1 MMLIN
6 KMVLSSA
13 LMVVSS
19 YVLAESTNVYDPT
32 LGSLSLPSVNVPA
45 GNGDFARYA
54 ATLIQ
59 LPTDPAQPN
68 QMAFSLQKAEPSQI
82 QRDLAYFT
90 PSAGKVAFPVS
101 VLGANFYWV
110 EMMSV
115 ANGIGPVKFVLD
127 LATGVKEASK
137 IKLLSVSKSGSEAG
151 KVKITGG
158 GINCGNDSCW
168 AELNS
173 SSDVV
178 LTAEGVDTKKTAMA
192 WTGCD
197 SSTANTC
204 TVKPGGAG
212 IRSVE
217 VKLNDIVPS
226 FCFKKEG
233 EVQVAL
239 SSTFGSSPSPGEVLD
254 FGSVQIGTS
263 ALSNVTIKG
272 PAITASDD
280 LCVQSMGLS
289 GPNVA
294 DFKIIEPAFPQNP
307 EHLTF
312 KPKTA
317 TLVLVQCTPS
327 AESMRQAVLTLKTN
341 DPSQPII
348 NYTMKCKGIKE
359 AQPNYWSDPRFN
371 TELDFKG
378 SARNQETT
386 PIRIFVS
393 NRGQL
398 PLDAYK
404 IKVSGTNASD
414 FLFKGPDSLTLQP
427 SEPKKFFE
435 VSCKPSDLGART
447 GLLELGSN
455 DPDHRTIS
463 HPLKCE
469 GVTTC
474 LSSDFIPKDD
484 INTEIISEVGRGYD
498 SGYDQLKPESCLNGS
513 MGEVGG
519 QEAFIFESV
528 ISNSA
533 DLAKSFSTGSSGGV
547 NFWFFSARAATN
559 LLTSAK
565 QTDLTT
571 TFVYRFRV
579 KLPNKKFNI
588 DQNATLS
595 TLGKRVI
602 SSPICWRNTCGSDY
616 ISQIE
621 RGADLYVFVKLH
633 FRSREDSTKFNTSG
647 RGSYLFGLVEA
658 QAELSGEFAT
668 QKSSVGAVS
677 VFAFQRGGD
686 AVKLGSIFNASAG
699 TDIKNLDSSI
709 RCALSNSPVAG
720 AAFTACAEVINN
732 ILVYAKNDFMKGAKD
747 NPVNLGYIFSDY
759 NELGIGTP
767 SIDFEPSP
775 EVIAAR
781 QNLADAYSREL
792 ENYSTTK
799 GLLNQALLPNSET
812 LVNQLLGK
820 IDYNIEVL
828 RNMAAWCFSDLNR
841 CVDKQ
846 RQAIAFETDTITLSD
861 NTKVKGMLKIYNK
874 TITATGTLGVDGVTL
889 EDNRYK
895 FGVTDDDK
903 VPNKNFVYLIKQ

>member
-254 FGSVQIGTS
+254 FGSVQMGTS

-404 IKVSGTNASD
+404 IKVSGANASD
-414 FLFKGPDSLTLQP
+414 FLFKGPDSLALQP
-427 SEPKKFFE
+427 NEPKKFFE
-435 VSCKPSDLGART
+435 ISCKPSDLGART

-455 DPDHRTIS
+455 DPDHLTIS

-474 LSSDFIPKDD
+474 LSSDFVPKDD

-513 MGEVGG
+513 ISEIGG
-519 QEAFIFESV
+519 QEAYIFESV
-528 ISNSA
+528 VDN
-533 DLAKSFSTGSSGGV
+533 LTEVTKSFSTGGGGGV
-547 NFWFFSARAATN
+547 NFWIFRAKAAASFFS
-559 LLTSAK
+559 SSK
-565 QTDLTT
+565 QTERTT

-579 KLPNKKFNI
+579 KLPNKQFNI

-602 SSPICWRNTCGSDY
+602 NSPTCWRNSCGSNY

-621 RGADLYVFVKLH
+621 QGADLYVFVKLH
-633 FRSREDSTKFNTSG
+633 FGTRDEASNFNTSVG
-647 RGSYLFGLVEA
+647 ASYLFGLA
-658 QAELSGEFAT
+658 KAKANLSTTVAT
-668 QKSSVGAVS
+668 SSSLSAVS
-677 VFAFQRGGD
+677 LFAFQRGGD
-686 AVKLGSIFNASAG
+686 AVKLGNIFNASSG
-699 TDIKNLDSSI
+699 SDLKNLDASI
-709 RCALSNSPVAG
+709 RCTLSNPDTKAKD
-720 AAFTACAEVINN
+720 FTACAEVINN
-732 ILVYAKNDFMKGAKD
+732 ILVYAKNDFMEGAKA
-747 NPVNLGYIFSDY
+747 NPANLGYIFSDY
-759 NELGIGTP
+759 NELGIGMP
-767 SIDFEPSP
+767 SIDFEPSS

-781 QNLADAYSREL
+781 QNLADAYNREQ
-792 ENYSTTK
+792 ENYATVQD
-799 GLLNQALLPNSET
+799 LLNQALIPSSKT
-812 LVNQLLGK
+812 LLNQLLGK

-828 RNMAAWCFSDLNR
+828 RNMAAWCFSDLKR

-846 RQAIAFETDTITLSD
+846 RQATAFETDTITLSD

-874 TITATGTLGVDGVTL
+874 TVAATGILGVDGVAL
-889 EDNRYK
+889 DGNRYA
-895 FGVTDDDK
+895 FFVTDDDGT
-903 VPNKNFVYLIKQ
+903 PNKTPVYLIKQ